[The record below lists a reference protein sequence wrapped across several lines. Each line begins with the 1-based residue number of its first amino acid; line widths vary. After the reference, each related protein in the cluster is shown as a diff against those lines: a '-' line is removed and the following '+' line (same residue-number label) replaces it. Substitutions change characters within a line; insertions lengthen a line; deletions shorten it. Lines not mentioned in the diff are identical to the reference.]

1 MYDKTNIEKIE
12 VLHIYV
18 PVVTFTDFSG
28 VKEFDIKSVRLRIVF
43 KRFRVDKAMANP
55 WWTGQVGFM
64 GLEPRSLT
72 KKSERE
78 LFINERSGG
87 SSSRGDDEEER
98 DTGDEPKE
106 GAVEIG
112 TRRPRGRPSGSK
124 NKPKPPIFVTR
135 DFPNALRS
143 HVMEVAGGADVAESI
158 SQFARRR
165 QRGVCVLSGSG
176 SVANITIKQPAEPG
190 AAVALPGK
198 FEILS
203 LTGAFLPG
211 PAPQGATG
219 LKVYLA
225 GGQGQVVG
233 GCVVGPLMAAGPVMV
248 IAATFTNASYER
260 LPLEDEDKAG
270 ASVEGTGNSPPGIGT
285 GGGQPEH
292 RIPDPSSLPMNYNL
306 LPNLLPNGGHLNQD
320 AYAWAQPRPPY

>member
-1 MYDKTNIEKIE
+1 
-12 VLHIYV
+12 
-18 PVVTFTDFSG
+18 
-28 VKEFDIKSVRLRIVF
+28 
-43 KRFRVDKAMANP
+43 MANP
-55 WWTGQVGFM
+55 WWTGQVGLP
-64 GLEPRSLT
+64 GLEPGSLL

-87 SSSRGDDEEER
+87 SSSRGDEEE

-106 GAVEIG
+106 GAVEVG
-112 TRRPRGRPSGSK
+112 TRRPRGRPPGSK

-135 DFPNALRS
+135 DSPNTLRS
-143 HVMEVAGGADVAESI
+143 HVMEVAGGSDVVESI
-158 SQFARRR
+158 AQFARRR

-176 SVANITIKQPAEPG
+176 SVSNVTIKQPAEPG
-190 AAVALPGK
+190 AAVSLPGR

-211 PAPQGATG
+211 LALQEATG

-248 IAATFTNASYER
+248 IAGTFTNATYER
-260 LPLEDEDKAG
+260 LPLEEEEKAG
-270 ASVEGTGNSPPGIGT
+270 ASVGGTENSPPGIGT
-285 GGGQPEH
+285 SRGQTEHGIPE
-292 RIPDPSSLPMNYNL
+292 PSSLAMTYNL
-306 LPNLLPNGGHLNQD
+306 IPNLLPNCVQLNQD
-320 AYAWAQPRPPY
+320 AYAWAHPRPPY